1 MSIKKF
7 YRRRKPKKGIKSIK
21 DSRPEHLTP
30 QYQTL
35 VRYVKERDK
44 NRCQMPGCK
53 KYRFGI
59 EVHHI
64 IRWNDNIQLRYD
76 PNNCICLCSAH
87 HRVVTNNESVFALL
101 FVQIVKANTLRYYT
115 NNEYKK

>member
-1 MSIKKF
+1 MSIKKA
-7 YRRRKPKKGIKSIK
+7 YRKKRYKKAIKGN
-21 DSRPEHLTP
+21 RPEHLTP
-30 QYQTL
+30 QYQAL

-53 KYRFGI
+53 KYRFGV

-87 HRVVTNNESVFALL
+87 HRIVTNNEQFYMKL
-101 FVQIVKANTLRYYT
+101 FIQIVQKNTYNHILS
-115 NNEYKK
+115 KKES